1 MTSDNYNFMFQSVVL
16 CLAAVLVAVAN
27 CRPDKQAAAEVH
39 KPQSDQAVALDDG
52 DLQGSETG

>member
-1 MTSDNYNFMFQSVVL
+1 MTSDNYNFTFQFVVL
-16 CLAAVLVAVAN
+16 CLAAVLVAVN

-52 DLQGSETG
+52 DLQGAETG